1 MRTLVGSSLPHLVYF
16 KFCVNQSCEVRKE
29 EKISCFLLSL
39 NSSTIDEP
47 GDGAWKGMEPQAH
60 DNPVS
65 SKHHQWNHDTYHILT
80 RKGAKSPSTV
90 KETRVHVR
98 MSLPQKPSCGTMHTC
113 MSTTGEAADQH
124 CFAFNLA

>member
-1 MRTLVGSSLPHLVYF
+1 
-16 KFCVNQSCEVRKE
+16 VNQSCEVRKE